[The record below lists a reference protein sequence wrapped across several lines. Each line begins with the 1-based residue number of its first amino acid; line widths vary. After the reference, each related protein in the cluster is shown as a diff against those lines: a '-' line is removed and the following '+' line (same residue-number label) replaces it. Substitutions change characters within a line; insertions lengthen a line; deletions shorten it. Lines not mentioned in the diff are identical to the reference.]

1 MNTQQG
7 HIPVRR
13 GPYPVTVTAIRS
25 APFPPSVSS
34 LNPPSASSDPLGID
48 TWRTLPAAQQPT
60 WPDEAKLHD
69 VATRLS
75 GMPPLVVANEVDQ
88 LRARLA
94 AVARGEAF
102 LLQGGD
108 CAETFQTSSQAD
120 IAGKV
125 RILLQMAVVLTYG
138 AAMPVVKLG
147 RVAGQYAKPR
157 SSDIDGFGYQSY
169 RGDMVNDLTQDHAL
183 RRPDPERI
191 MRAYSTAA
199 STLNLLRAY
208 AGGGLASLDRV
219 HSWNTAFARNTGT
232 GQRYE
237 QLASE
242 IDRAVRFMRA
252 CGVHDGALEGVE
264 LYSSHEALVL
274 EYERA
279 LTRVEDGKAYD
290 LSGHFVWVG
299 ERTRQMDGAHI
310 DFVSRIANP
319 IGVKLGPTTTPELA
333 AELVERLDPDNTP
346 GRLTLISRMSNSK
359 IRDALPP
366 IIEKVQSTGHLVV
379 WQCDPMHG
387 NTEETATGVKTRHL
401 DRIIDEVDG
410 FFEVHHELGTHPG
423 GLHVEL
429 TGDDVTECIGGT
441 SELTAADLGRRYETA
456 CDPRLNIEQSLELAF
471 RVAERLVAERR
482 RRENAEPAFTR

>member
-1 MNTQQG
+1 VDDLG
-7 HIPVRR
+7 LDRW
-13 GPYPVTVTAIRS
+13 RS
-25 APFPPSVSS
+25 
-34 LNPPSASSDPLGID
+34 
-48 TWRTLPAAQQPT
+48 LPAAQQPN
-60 WPDEAKLHD
+60 WPDEVVLRETALTL
-69 VATRLS
+69 A
-75 GMPPLVVANEVDQ
+75 GMPPLVVASEVDQ
-88 LRARLA
+88 LRERLA

-108 CAETFQTSSQAD
+108 CAETFVTSSQSD

-125 RILLQMAVVLTYG
+125 RVLLQMAVVLTYG
-138 AAMPVVKLG
+138 ASMPVVKLG
-147 RVAGQYAKPR
+147 RIAGQYAKPR
-157 SSDIDGFGYQSY
+157 STDLDATGQPSY
-169 RGDMVNDLTQDHAL
+169 RGDMVNELTGD
-183 RRPDPERI
+183 RTPDPRRI
-191 MRAYSTAA
+191 LRAYSTAA

-219 HSWNTAFARNTGT
+219 HAWNTAFARSTDTGL
-232 GQRYE
+232 RYE
-237 QLASE
+237 KLAAE

-252 CGVHDGALEGVE
+252 CGVHDQALDGVE
-264 LYSSHEALVL
+264 LYASHEALIL

-279 LTRVEDGKAYD
+279 LTRIEEGRAYD

-299 ERTRQMDGAHI
+299 ERTRQMDGAHL

-319 IGVKLGPTTTPELA
+319 IGVKLGPTTTPEFA
-333 AELVERLDPDNTP
+333 VELVERLDPANEP
-346 GRLTLISRMSNSK
+346 GRLTLISRMSNAK
-359 IRDALPP
+359 VRDVLPA
-366 IIEKVQSTGHLVV
+366 IVEKVTSTGHQVI

-387 NTEETATGVKTRHL
+387 NTEETSDGLKTRHL

-410 FFEVHHELGTHPG
+410 FFDVHSELGTHPG

-441 SELTAADLGRRYETA
+441 AELTAADLGRRYETA

-482 RRENAEPAFTR
+482 MRSDSAAARGDLGIPS

>member
-1 MNTQQG
+1 
-7 HIPVRR
+7 V
-13 GPYPVTVTAIRS
+13 
-25 APFPPSVSS
+25 
-34 LNPPSASSDPLGID
+34 ASTSDDLGLD
-48 TWRTLPAAQQPT
+48 TWRTLPAAQQPE
-60 WPDEAKLHD
+60 WPDDAAMRE
-69 VATRLS
+69 VAGTLA
-75 GMPPLVVANEVDQ
+75 GLPPLVVASEVDQ
-88 LRARLA
+88 LRERLG

-108 CAETFQTSSQAD
+108 CAETFATSSQAD

-125 RILLQMAVVLTYG
+125 RVLLQMAVVLTYG
-138 AAMPVVKLG
+138 ASMPVVKLG

-157 SSDIDGFGYQSY
+157 SSTMDAAGRPSY
-169 RGDMVNDLTQDHAL
+169 RGDMINDLSGERT
-183 RRPDPERI
+183 PDPGRI
-191 MRAYSTAA
+191 LRAYSTAA

-208 AGGGLASLDRV
+208 ASGGLAALDRV
-219 HSWNTAFARNTGT
+219 HSWNTAFARTTETGA
-232 GQRYE
+232 RYE
-237 QLASE
+237 HMANE

-264 LYSSHEALVL
+264 LYASHEGLVL

-279 LTRVEDGKAYD
+279 LTRIDGDRAYD

-299 ERTRQMDGAHI
+299 ERTRQLDGAHL

-319 IGVKLGPTTTPELA
+319 IGVKLGPGTTPEFA
-333 AELVERLDPDNTP
+333 AELVHRLDPHNTP
-346 GRLTLISRMSNSK
+346 GRLTLISRMGNDK
-359 IRDALPP
+359 VRDLLPP

-387 NTEETATGVKTRHL
+387 NTEETADGVKTRHL

-410 FFEVHHELGTHPG
+410 FFDVHASTGTHPG

-441 SELTAADLGRRYETA
+441 ALLTAGDLARRYETA

-471 RVAERLVAERR
+471 RVAERLVADRQ
-482 RRENAEPAFTR
+482 RRES

>member
-1 MNTQQG
+1 MA
-7 HIPVRR
+7 I
-13 GPYPVTVTAIRS
+13 TA
-25 APFPPSVSS
+25 
-34 LNPPSASSDPLGID
+34 DDLGLD
-48 TWRTLPAAQQPT
+48 TWRTLPAAQQPE
-60 WPDEAKLHD
+60 WPDDAAMRE
-69 VATRLS
+69 VAGTLA
-75 GMPPLVVANEVDQ
+75 GLPPLVVASEVDQ
-88 LRARLA
+88 LRERLG

-108 CAETFQTSSQAD
+108 CAETFATSSQAD

-125 RILLQMAVVLTYG
+125 RVLLQLAVVLTYG
-138 AAMPVVKLG
+138 ASMPVVKLG

-157 SSDIDGFGYQSY
+157 SSTMDATGRPSY
-169 RGDMVNDLTQDHAL
+169 RGDMINDLTGERTA
-183 RRPDPERI
+183 DPHRI
-191 MRAYSTAA
+191 LRAYSTAA

-208 AGGGLASLDRV
+208 ASGGLAALDRV
-219 HSWNTAFARNTGT
+219 HSWNTAFARTTETGA
-232 GQRYE
+232 RYE
-237 QLASE
+237 HMANE

-264 LYSSHEALVL
+264 LYASHEGLVL

-279 LTRVEDGKAYD
+279 LTRIEADRAYD

-299 ERTRQMDGAHI
+299 ERTRQLDGAHL

-319 IGVKLGPTTTPELA
+319 IGVKLGPGTTPEFA
-333 AELVERLDPDNTP
+333 AELVHRLDPHNTP
-346 GRLTLISRMSNSK
+346 GRLTLISRMGNDK
-359 IRDALPP
+359 VRDLLPP

-387 NTEETATGVKTRHL
+387 NTEETADGVKTRHL

-410 FFEVHHELGTHPG
+410 FFDVHTSTGTHPG

-441 SELTAADLGRRYETA
+441 AELTAGDLARRYETA

-471 RVAERLVAERR
+471 RVAERLVADRQ
-482 RRENAEPAFTR
+482 RREG